1 MNSPIKILIVGPFPD
16 PISGVSLANLNV
28 KKILDKNVKFKSQ
41 IINTTFPE
49 FDEDLGVFS
58 FKKFFFY
65 LFLNFRIYKIFNV
78 DKIYITP
85 GQTFFGIVK
94 YAPFILFSKLLRKE
108 LIIHV
113 HGNFIKDQ
121 YKLLSS
127 WKKKIYKF
135 LISRFNKGIVL
146 SNSLND
152 NLTPFLDSNNIFSV
166 PNFAENYLFDNQ
178 IKHSEIC
185 EIRIIYLS
193 NLMKEKGIIELLNA
207 LRILEK
213 EGVKF
218 KAKIAGNIDEKS
230 KFAVNQLMNDS
241 ENISY
246 LGIVKNEA
254 KKKLLN
260 WGNVF
265 VLPTYYKMEGQ
276 PISIIEAMATNNVI
290 VTTKHAGIPDLI
302 KDKRNGY
309 FVKKGD
315 VSDLKNKLEYLI
327 LNKSSLKEIMLTNK
341 ELFLANFTFDRFE
354 ERIIDIFL
362 K

>member
-178 IKHSEIC
+178 KKHSEIC

-254 KKKLLN
+254 KKRLN
-260 WGNVF
+260 R
-265 VLPTYYKMEGQ
+265 
-276 PISIIEAMATNNVI
+276 
-290 VTTKHAGIPDLI
+290 DL
-302 KDKRNGY
+302 
-309 FVKKGD
+309 
-315 VSDLKNKLEYLI
+315 SD
-327 LNKSSLKEIMLTNK
+327 
-341 ELFLANFTFDRFE
+341 
-354 ERIIDIFL
+354 
-362 K
+362 